1 MLKYIILFR
10 VIIFDMLIVTETL
23 STFTIKEA
31 NVNTT
36 PAYSSK
42 KVRFCNVNQ

>member
-1 MLKYIILFR
+1 MR
-10 VIIFDMLIVTETL
+10 IVAETL
-23 STFTIKEA
+23 SAFTIKEA

-42 KVRFCNVNQ
+42 KVRLFNFY